1 MARSTTKTGS
11 TANNTA
17 ATEAPEA
24 AKKTVEA
31 ATTQVNDAA
40 QAAMA
45 NFNPEAVSE
54 QFRSFAEKSMAQTQ
68 EAYAKFKSQAE
79 ENHKALEESVETV
92 RSAVQTVS
100 KKSIEN
106 ARQQSQA
113 AFDHVERLMGVNSIS
128 EFLEVQ
134 TAFLRQQAEM
144 NIAQAKEMQSVTSG
158 AVEEVSKPAREAFTK
173 AVDGMSR

>member
-1 MARSTTKTGS
+1 MARATTKTGS
-11 TANNTA
+11 INDATAND
-17 ATEAPEA
+17 APEA
-24 AKKTVEA
+24 AKKTVETA
-31 ATTQVNDAA
+31 AKQVNDAA
-40 QAAMA
+40 TAAMA
-45 NFNPEAVSE
+45 NFNSDAVSE
-54 QFRSFAEKSMAQTQ
+54 QFRSFAEKGMAQTQ

-113 AFDHVERLMGVNSIS
+113 AFDHVERLMGVKSIS
-128 EFLEVQ
+128 EFLEIQ

-144 NIAQAKEMQSVTSG
+144 NIAQAKEMQNVTSG

-173 AVDGMSR
+173 AVDGISR

>member
-11 TANNTA
+11 TNTNA
-17 ATEAPEA
+17 ADEAPEA

-31 ATTQVNDAA
+31 ATTQMNDAA
-40 QAAMA
+40 TAAMA
-45 NFNPEAVSE
+45 SFNPEAVSE
-54 QFRSFAEKSMAQTQ
+54 QFRSFAEKGMAQTQ
-68 EAYAKFKSQAE
+68 EAYAKMKSQAE
-79 ENHKALEESVETV
+79 ENQKAMEESVETV

-128 EFLEVQ
+128 EFLEIQ

-158 AVEEVSKPAREAFTK
+158 AVEEVSKPARQAFSK
-173 AVDGMSR
+173 AVDGMTS